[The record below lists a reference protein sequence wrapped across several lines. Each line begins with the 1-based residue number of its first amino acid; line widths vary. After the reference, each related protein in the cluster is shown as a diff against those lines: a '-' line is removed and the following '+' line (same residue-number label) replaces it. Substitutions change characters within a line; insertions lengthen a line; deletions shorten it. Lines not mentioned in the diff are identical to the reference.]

1 MSLSWLVSLLLT
13 YRLAT
18 EDAPECTWRAFFALG
33 GDLGPRQ
40 PVTGTSISGHCP
52 KRFAS

>member
-18 EDAPECTWRAFFALG
+18 EDAPECTWRAFLPWA
-33 GDLGPRQ
+33 
-40 PVTGTSISGHCP
+40 GTSVP
-52 KRFAS
+52 ANQ